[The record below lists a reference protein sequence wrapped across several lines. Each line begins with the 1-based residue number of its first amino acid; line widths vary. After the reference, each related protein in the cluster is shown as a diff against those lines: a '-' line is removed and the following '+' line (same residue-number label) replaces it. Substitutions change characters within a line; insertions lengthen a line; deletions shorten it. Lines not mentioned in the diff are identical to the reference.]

1 MLLIQN
7 IEKIRI
13 ANFNHNKSKSFI
25 KSVLFV
31 TGDYVIIWY
40 VNREKLKGLMRF
52 QFSKGICMNMQ
63 YHGYNSLFQIRSVI
77 SGVAIEQQFFIYS
90 IFNLLVSSKKNPIPK
105 HYRNCLKYFR
115 GKKNFISKF
124 KLAIKMLL

>member
-31 TGDYVIIWY
+31 TGDYVII
-40 VNREKLKGLMRF
+40 
-52 QFSKGICMNMQ
+52 
-63 YHGYNSLFQIRSVI
+63 
-77 SGVAIEQQFFIYS
+77 
-90 IFNLLVSSKKNPIPK
+90 
-105 HYRNCLKYFR
+105 
-115 GKKNFISKF
+115 
-124 KLAIKMLL
+124 